1 MNKAAGAF
9 RTISEV
15 AEELG
20 VPKHVLRFW
29 EIKFAHIR
37 PMKRGGGRRFYR
49 PEDMDLLLGVRDL
62 LHRDGYTIKGV
73 QKILREQGV
82 DAVKQRGKHRPAGGA
97 TSVRAKAGSSPPGRS
112 RKPAS
117 EPNAAPAR
125 PLQGDLR
132 KQVLAAIAELKA
144 CKDLLESGVASA
156 KPRRRVASA

>member
-1 MNKAAGAF
+1 MNKSAGAF

-73 QKILREQGV
+73 QRILREQGV
-82 DAVKQRGKHRPAGGA
+82 DAVKQRGKQRAAGGA
-97 TSVRAKAGSSPPGRS
+97 TPARAKASSPPARS

-117 EPNAAPAR
+117 EPNISAAR

-144 CKDLLESGVASA
+144 CKDLLESGGVAVA
-156 KPRRRVASA
+156 KPRRRAISA